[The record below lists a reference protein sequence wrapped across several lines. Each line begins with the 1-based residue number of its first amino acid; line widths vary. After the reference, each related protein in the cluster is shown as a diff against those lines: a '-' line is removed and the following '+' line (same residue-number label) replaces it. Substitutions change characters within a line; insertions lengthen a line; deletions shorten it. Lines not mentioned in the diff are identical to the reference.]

1 MGSNGA
7 AAFNSQNGQGS
18 FGPGGMG
25 MGGMGMGSMGMGGM
39 GMMGMGGMGNPMMG
53 GMGMNPMMMGMGMGG
68 MGGMGMGNDMAFMKA
83 LQASGINNATLTLLI
98 PMGLM
103 HNILIPRGFMSEI
116 AQRSGSK
123 IDLGSEGPSGMI
135 QVSLSGTMMANALAS
150 LYLQEKVIQFQGQA

>member
-1 MGSNGA
+1 
-7 AAFNSQNGQGS
+7 
-18 FGPGGMG
+18 
-25 MGGMGMGSMGMGGM
+25 
-39 GMMGMGGMGNPMMG
+39 
-53 GMGMNPMMMGMGMGG
+53 MNPMMMGMGMGG
-68 MGGMGMGNDMAFMKA
+68 MGGMGMGMGNDMAFMKA

-150 LYLQEKVIQFQGQA
+150 LYLQEKVIQFQGAA